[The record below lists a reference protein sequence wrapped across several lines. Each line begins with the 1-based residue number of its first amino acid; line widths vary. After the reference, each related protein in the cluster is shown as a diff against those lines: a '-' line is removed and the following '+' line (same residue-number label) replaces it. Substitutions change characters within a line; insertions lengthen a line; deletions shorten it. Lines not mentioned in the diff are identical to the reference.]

1 MARLLGDLAELTV
14 GHVGPMAS
22 EYVQEGIPFLRSL
35 NIRPFRIDLADVK
48 YITPEFHSRLRK
60 SALAPGDVVVV
71 RTGAPGTAAVIPDS
85 LPSSNCSDLVV
96 IRPGKDLDSR
106 YLAALINGISR
117 GFVFSRTVGA
127 VQQHFNVGSAR
138 EIPVPDSSLEEQ
150 RRIAGVLG
158 AFDDLI
164 DTNTQLADQM
174 DTLLSAVVQDA
185 LDRAGES
192 EPLSSYADFVNGR
205 NFTKGADGTGRP
217 VIRTPEVR
225 LGPSGSTPRSSIDAV
240 DANVARSGDTLF
252 VWSGSLTL
260 GRWRWEDGLVNQ
272 HVFKVIPRAGL
283 PDWLPHQLTQRQ
295 LPWFLSLAADKAT
308 TMGHIQRRHL
318 DAPVP
323 ALETSVLSRL
333 DEIAGPLWAASLD
346 ARTEADRLAGARDQL
361 LPLLMSGRITV
372 DEVWE
377 AAS

>member
-22 EYVQEGIPFLRSL
+22 EYVLEGIPFLRSL

-138 EIPVPDSSLEEQ
+138 EIPVPETSLEEQ

-164 DTNTQLADQM
+164 DTNTQLAEALVDLGQAAFRARVISVDGTEPFAVQFEILSGGTPKTSRADYWNGHIPWFSVV
-174 DTLLSAVVQDA
+174 DTPREALARIFHGSAVRGG
-185 LDRAGES
+185 DRR
-192 EPLSSYADFVNGR
+192 FV
-205 NFTKGADGTGRP
+205 
-217 VIRTPEVR
+217 
-225 LGPSGSTPRSSIDAV
+225 
-240 DANVARSGDTLF
+240 
-252 VWSGSLTL
+252 
-260 GRWRWEDGLVNQ
+260 
-272 HVFKVIPRAGL
+272 
-283 PDWLPHQLTQRQ
+283 
-295 LPWFLSLAADKAT
+295 
-308 TMGHIQRRHL
+308 
-318 DAPVP
+318 
-323 ALETSVLSRL
+323 
-333 DEIAGPLWAASLD
+333 
-346 ARTEADRLAGARDQL
+346 
-361 LPLLMSGRITV
+361 TV
-372 DEVWE
+372 
-377 AAS
+377 